1 MKKKEAAGVAVY
13 SVVKIVVIILVIM
26 VVYRLGSMAYSYGE
40 RIFGEPPMESA
51 PGTDIV
57 ITVGSEDSVR
67 DIAENLKS
75 AGLIRDAG
83 LFVLQ
88 ERLAGSLI
96 PYFSIKSCL
105 TATIF
110 PMGEATL
117 EGTAIVLPE
126 IVVSSQ
132 LSAAWYFLVR
142 GI

>member
-67 DIAENLKS
+67 DIADNLKA
-75 AGLIRDAG
+75 AGLIRDEG

-88 ERLAGSLI
+88 ERLAGYKEGVKAGTYTLNTSMTPEELI
-96 PYFSIKSCL
+96 QTMAASSD
-105 TATIF
+105 
-110 PMGEATL
+110 
-117 EGTAIVLPE
+117 EGDADDDN
-126 IVVSSQ
+126 
-132 LSAAWYFLVR
+132 
-142 GI
+142 G

>member
-26 VVYRLGSMAYSYGE
+26 VVYLLGSMAYSYGE

-88 ERLAGSLI
+88 ERLAGYKEGVKAGTYTLNTSMTPEELI
-96 PYFSIKSCL
+96 QTMAASSD
-105 TATIF
+105 
-110 PMGEATL
+110 
-117 EGTAIVLPE
+117 EGDADNDN
-126 IVVSSQ
+126 
-132 LSAAWYFLVR
+132 
-142 GI
+142 G

>member
-67 DIAENLKS
+67 DIADNLKA
-75 AGLIRDAG
+75 AG
-83 LFVLQ
+83 LQ
-88 ERLAGSLI
+88 ERLAGYKEGVKAGTYTLNTSMTPEELI
-96 PYFSIKSCL
+96 QTMAASSD
-105 TATIF
+105 
-110 PMGEATL
+110 
-117 EGTAIVLPE
+117 EGDADDDN
-126 IVVSSQ
+126 
-132 LSAAWYFLVR
+132 
-142 GI
+142 G

>member
-67 DIAENLKS
+67 DIADNLKA

-88 ERLAGSLI
+88 ERLAGYKEGVKAGTYTLNTSMTPEELI
-96 PYFSIKSCL
+96 QTMAASSD
-105 TATIF
+105 
-110 PMGEATL
+110 
-117 EGTAIVLPE
+117 EGDADDDN
-126 IVVSSQ
+126 
-132 LSAAWYFLVR
+132 
-142 GI
+142 G

>member
-67 DIAENLKS
+67 DIADNLKA

-88 ERLAGSLI
+88 ERLAGYKEGVKAGTYTLNTSMTPEELI
-96 PYFSIKSCL
+96 QTMAASSD
-105 TATIF
+105 
-110 PMGEATL
+110 
-117 EGTAIVLPE
+117 EGDVDE
-126 IVVSSQ
+126 DN
-132 LSAAWYFLVR
+132 
-142 GI
+142 G

>member
-67 DIAENLKS
+67 DIADNLKA

-88 ERLAGSLI
+88 ERLAGYKEGVKAGTYTLNTSMTPEELI
-96 PYFSIKSCL
+96 QTMAASSD
-105 TATIF
+105 
-110 PMGEATL
+110 
-117 EGTAIVLPE
+117 EGDADE
-126 IVVSSQ
+126 DN
-132 LSAAWYFLVR
+132 
-142 GI
+142 G

>member
-57 ITVGSEDSVR
+57 ITMGSEDSVR
-67 DIAENLKS
+67 DIAENLKA

-88 ERLAGSLI
+88 ERLAGYKEGVKAGTYTLNTSMTPEELI
-96 PYFSIKSCL
+96 QTMAASSD
-105 TATIF
+105 
-110 PMGEATL
+110 
-117 EGTAIVLPE
+117 EGDADE
-126 IVVSSQ
+126 DN
-132 LSAAWYFLVR
+132 
-142 GI
+142 G

>member
-51 PGTDIV
+51 PRTDIV

-67 DIAENLKS
+67 DIADNLKA

-88 ERLAGSLI
+88 ERLAGYKEGVKAGTYTLNTSMTPEELI
-96 PYFSIKSCL
+96 QTMAASSD
-105 TATIF
+105 
-110 PMGEATL
+110 
-117 EGTAIVLPE
+117 EGDADE
-126 IVVSSQ
+126 DN
-132 LSAAWYFLVR
+132 
-142 GI
+142 G

>member
-67 DIAENLKS
+67 DIADNLKA

-88 ERLAGSLI
+88 ERLAGYKEGVKAGTYTLNTSMTPEELI
-96 PYFSIKSCL
+96 QTMAASSD
-105 TATIF
+105 
-110 PMGEATL
+110 
-117 EGTAIVLPE
+117 EGDAE
-126 IVVSSQ
+126 EDN
-132 LSAAWYFLVR
+132 
-142 GI
+142 G

>member
-1 MKKKEAAGVAVY
+1 MKKKEAAGVGVY

-67 DIAENLKS
+67 DIADNLKA

-88 ERLAGSLI
+88 ERLAGYKEGVKAGTYTLNTSMTPEELI
-96 PYFSIKSCL
+96 QTMAASSD
-105 TATIF
+105 
-110 PMGEATL
+110 
-117 EGTAIVLPE
+117 EGDADE
-126 IVVSSQ
+126 DN
-132 LSAAWYFLVR
+132 
-142 GI
+142 G

>member
-51 PGTDIV
+51 PGTDSV

-67 DIAENLKS
+67 DIADNLKA

-88 ERLAGSLI
+88 ERLAGYKEGVKAGTYTLNTSMTPEELI
-96 PYFSIKSCL
+96 QTMAASSD
-105 TATIF
+105 
-110 PMGEATL
+110 
-117 EGTAIVLPE
+117 EGDADNDN
-126 IVVSSQ
+126 
-132 LSAAWYFLVR
+132 
-142 GI
+142 G

>member
-67 DIAENLKS
+67 DIADNLKA

-88 ERLAGSLI
+88 ERLAGYKEGVKAGTYTLNTSMTPEELI
-96 PYFSIKSCL
+96 QTMAASSD
-105 TATIF
+105 
-110 PMGEATL
+110 
-117 EGTAIVLPE
+117 EGDADDDT
-126 IVVSSQ
+126 
-132 LSAAWYFLVR
+132 
-142 GI
+142 G

>member
-57 ITVGSEDSVR
+57 ITVGSEDIVR
-67 DIAENLKS
+67 DIADNLKA

-88 ERLAGSLI
+88 ERLAGYKEGVKAGTYTLNTSMTPEELI
-96 PYFSIKSCL
+96 QTMAASSD
-105 TATIF
+105 
-110 PMGEATL
+110 
-117 EGTAIVLPE
+117 EGDADDDN
-126 IVVSSQ
+126 
-132 LSAAWYFLVR
+132 
-142 GI
+142 G

>member
-67 DIAENLKS
+67 DIAENLKA

-88 ERLAGSLI
+88 ERLAGYKEGVKAGTYTLNTSMTPEELI
-96 PYFSIKSCL
+96 QTMAASSD
-105 TATIF
+105 
-110 PMGEATL
+110 
-117 EGTAIVLPE
+117 EGDADE
-126 IVVSSQ
+126 DN
-132 LSAAWYFLVR
+132 
-142 GI
+142 G

>member
-67 DIAENLKS
+67 DIADNLKA

-88 ERLAGSLI
+88 ERLAGYKEGVKAGTYTLNTSMTPEELI
-96 PYFSIKSCL
+96 Q
-105 TATIF
+105 
-110 PMGEATL
+110 TL
-117 EGTAIVLPE
+117 AASSDEGDADE
-126 IVVSSQ
+126 DN
-132 LSAAWYFLVR
+132 
-142 GI
+142 G

>member
-51 PGTDIV
+51 PGTDIE

-67 DIAENLKS
+67 DIADNLKA

-88 ERLAGSLI
+88 ERLAGYKEGVKAGTYTLNTSMTPEELI
-96 PYFSIKSCL
+96 QTMAASSD
-105 TATIF
+105 
-110 PMGEATL
+110 
-117 EGTAIVLPE
+117 EGDADDDN
-126 IVVSSQ
+126 
-132 LSAAWYFLVR
+132 
-142 GI
+142 G

>member
-67 DIAENLKS
+67 EIADNLKA

-88 ERLAGSLI
+88 ERLAGYKEGVKAGTYTLNTSMTPEELI
-96 PYFSIKSCL
+96 QTMAASSD
-105 TATIF
+105 
-110 PMGEATL
+110 
-117 EGTAIVLPE
+117 EGDADE
-126 IVVSSQ
+126 DN
-132 LSAAWYFLVR
+132 
-142 GI
+142 G

>member
-67 DIAENLKS
+67 DIADNLKA

-88 ERLAGSLI
+88 ERLAG
-96 PYFSIKSCL
+96 YKEGVKAG
-105 TATIF
+105 TY
-110 PMGEATL
+110 TL
-117 EGTAIVLPE
+117 NTSMTPE
-126 IVVSSQ
+126 D
-132 LSAAWYFLVR
+132 
-142 GI
+142 

>member
-1 MKKKEAAGVAVY
+1 MLY
-13 SVVKIVVIILVIM
+13 IPVVKIVVIILVIM

-88 ERLAGSLI
+88 ERLAGYKEGVKAGTYTLNTSMTPEELI
-96 PYFSIKSCL
+96 QTMAASSD
-105 TATIF
+105 
-110 PMGEATL
+110 
-117 EGTAIVLPE
+117 EGDADNDN
-126 IVVSSQ
+126 
-132 LSAAWYFLVR
+132 
-142 GI
+142 G

>member
-67 DIAENLKS
+67 DIADNPKA

-88 ERLAGSLI
+88 ERLAGYKEGVKAGTYTLNTSMTPEELI
-96 PYFSIKSCL
+96 QTMAASSD
-105 TATIF
+105 
-110 PMGEATL
+110 
-117 EGTAIVLPE
+117 EGDADE
-126 IVVSSQ
+126 DN
-132 LSAAWYFLVR
+132 
-142 GI
+142 G

>member
-57 ITVGSEDSVR
+57 ITVGREDSVR
-67 DIAENLKS
+67 DIADNLKA

-88 ERLAGSLI
+88 ERLAGYKEGVKAGTYTLNTSMTPEELI
-96 PYFSIKSCL
+96 QTMAASSD
-105 TATIF
+105 
-110 PMGEATL
+110 
-117 EGTAIVLPE
+117 EGDADE
-126 IVVSSQ
+126 DN
-132 LSAAWYFLVR
+132 
-142 GI
+142 G

>member
-51 PGTDIV
+51 HGTDIL

-67 DIAENLKS
+67 DIADNLKA

-88 ERLAGSLI
+88 ERLAG
-96 PYFSIKSCL
+96 YKEGVKAG
-105 TATIF
+105 TY
-110 PMGEATL
+110 TL
-117 EGTAIVLPE
+117 NTSMTPEELLQTMAASSDEGDADE
-126 IVVSSQ
+126 DN
-132 LSAAWYFLVR
+132 
-142 GI
+142 G

>member
-67 DIAENLKS
+67 DIAENLKA

-88 ERLAGSLI
+88 ERLAGYKEGVKAGTYTLNTSMTPEELI
-96 PYFSIKSCL
+96 QTMAASSD
-105 TATIF
+105 
-110 PMGEATL
+110 
-117 EGTAIVLPE
+117 EGDAD
-126 IVVSSQ
+126 
-132 LSAAWYFLVR
+132 
-142 GI
+142 

>member
-51 PGTDIV
+51 PGTDFV

-67 DIAENLKS
+67 DIADNLKA

-88 ERLAGSLI
+88 ERLAGYKEGVKAGTYTLNTSMTPEELI
-96 PYFSIKSCL
+96 QTMAASSD
-105 TATIF
+105 
-110 PMGEATL
+110 
-117 EGTAIVLPE
+117 EGDADDDN
-126 IVVSSQ
+126 
-132 LSAAWYFLVR
+132 
-142 GI
+142 G

>member
-67 DIAENLKS
+67 DIADNLKA

-88 ERLAGSLI
+88 ERLAGYKEGVKAGTYTLNTSMTPEELI
-96 PYFSIKSCL
+96 QTMAAYSDE
-105 TATIF
+105 
-110 PMGEATL
+110 GEAD
-117 EGTAIVLPE
+117 EDNG
-126 IVVSSQ
+126 
-132 LSAAWYFLVR
+132 
-142 GI
+142 

>member
-67 DIAENLKS
+67 DIAENLNA

-88 ERLAGSLI
+88 ERLAGYKEGVKAGTYTLNTSMTPEELI
-96 PYFSIKSCL
+96 QTMAASSD
-105 TATIF
+105 
-110 PMGEATL
+110 
-117 EGTAIVLPE
+117 EGDADE
-126 IVVSSQ
+126 DN
-132 LSAAWYFLVR
+132 
-142 GI
+142 G

>member
-67 DIAENLKS
+67 DIDDNLKA

-88 ERLAGSLI
+88 ERLAGYKEGVKAGTYTLNTSMTPEELI
-96 PYFSIKSCL
+96 QTMAASSD
-105 TATIF
+105 
-110 PMGEATL
+110 
-117 EGTAIVLPE
+117 EGDADE
-126 IVVSSQ
+126 DN
-132 LSAAWYFLVR
+132 
-142 GI
+142 G

>member
-13 SVVKIVVIILVIM
+13 SVVIM

-88 ERLAGSLI
+88 ERLAGYKEGVKAGTYTLNTSMTPEELI
-96 PYFSIKSCL
+96 QTMAASSD
-105 TATIF
+105 
-110 PMGEATL
+110 
-117 EGTAIVLPE
+117 EGDADNDN
-126 IVVSSQ
+126 
-132 LSAAWYFLVR
+132 
-142 GI
+142 G